1 MKLYLS
7 SYRVG
12 NDPEALRRLAGGGTR
27 AAIVMNAADGFEDR
41 LYVWPRE
48 ETAMAELGFD
58 VTELDLRD
66 YFTDHDGLRE
76 RLRGIDLLWVAGGN
90 TFVLGRAMREAGF
103 AEIAE
108 EVLRTGTL
116 TYGGY
121 SAGACVVTP
130 GFEGIE
136 MMDDPAVIPQG
147 YPPGGRPAALG
158 WVPWR
163 IVPHW
168 SSDHPES
175 SDADKAVQAL
185 LEAELPFR
193 TLRDGH
199 AIVIDD
205 TGEQLVGW
213 D

>member
-1 MKLYLS
+1 
-7 SYRVG
+7 
-12 NDPEALRRLAGGGTR
+12 
-27 AAIVMNAADGFEDR
+27 MNAADGFEDR

-48 ETAMAELGFD
+48 EAAMARLGFD

-66 YFTDHDGLRE
+66 YFTDRAGLRE
-76 RLRGIDLLWVAGGN
+76 RLRGIDLLWVVGGN
-90 TFVLGRAMREAGF
+90 TFVLGRAMRESGF
-103 AEIAE
+103 AEIAHE
-108 EVLRTGTL
+108 FLRAGVL

-121 SAGACVVTP
+121 SAGACVATP

-136 MMDDPAVIPQG
+136 LMDDPEIVPYR
-147 YPPGGRPAALG
+147 YPRESRPVALG

-175 SDADKAVQAL
+175 SDADRAVQAL
-185 LEAELPFR
+185 LKAELPFR

-205 TGEQLVGW
+205 TGERLVGRL
-213 D
+213 